1 MAFSVAAIAG
11 SYAERRI
18 TAISPHDN
26 QSDGARSADR
36 SAAIS
41 VDISCRRTAAA
52 PRIPPPAVRICRAAA
67 CISSESESVVAWRSP
82 GGPAR
87 SISSAYVVEAQ
98 EPSALNAPIT
108 VNGVLD
114 RCVRPTV
121 VVVIRRVVAVM
132 VVVWLLLH
140 CRSRLLLAT
149 SRWGRRPG
157 GCEMGV
163 VTKDSEARRFK

>member
-1 MAFSVAAIAG
+1 MTRVSIVISMGIPAARDG
-11 SYAERRI
+11 VLGVHAE
-18 TAISPHDN
+18 
-26 QSDGARSADR
+26 
-36 SAAIS
+36 
-41 VDISCRRTAAA
+41 VC
-52 PRIPPPAVRICRAAA
+52 V
-67 CISSESESVVAWRSP
+67 
-82 GGPAR
+82 
-87 SISSAYVVEAQ
+87 SIRV
-98 EPSALNAPIT
+98 LNAPIT

-114 RCVRPTV
+114 RRVRPTV

-163 VTKDSEARRFK
+163 VTKDSAARRFT